1 MSVSFNG
8 SIIKYD
14 GEIKTMIERKKYMTK
29 SEEEKLESS
38 IKDQIKSLK
47 ENLKNPELL
56 QQKESWK
63 RLSVVTE
70 GEGGDE

>member
-1 MSVSFNG
+1 MSVSFNR